1 LLRGI
6 LVFNVPIGTEKYV
19 QAIMRDKAMQVVKT
33 TEAYVQDLGDEYPQE
48 LWTMLQ
54 FSLQHRVT
62 YWLRTCTPEE
72 TKKMART
79 VDHCI
84 TEAVQVATG
93 VKFET
98 EDLARARLRM
108 LARMKGGGINRAE
121 DNRYPTFLGAML
133 DVLPR
138 LIDRKDENG
147 EIAPGVYPVQMKGI
161 IGEGAYDKEGHRN
174 TAFLEARCVGPYPHE
189 MQQMWTTIRNE
200 ATANNGIEGEEGTEQ
215 WDRLGPLSEGTPA
228 MARNRGAAERRR
240 DRRVEDSKTQL
251 EARPNGSHKQW
262 RRGAPWQTRGGGR
275 GGGFRWTDEN
285 GGGGGTGGGNRCG
298 GVPGSEGGGR
308 SSGSITER

>member
-1 LLRGI
+1 
-6 LVFNVPIGTEKYV
+6 
-19 QAIMRDKAMQVVKT
+19 
-33 TEAYVQDLGDEYPQE
+33 
-48 LWTMLQ
+48 
-54 FSLQHRVT
+54 
-62 YWLRTCTPEE
+62 
-72 TKKMART
+72 MART

-215 WDRLGPLSEGTPA
+215 WDRLGPL
-228 MARNRGAAERRR
+228 
-240 DRRVEDSKTQL
+240 
-251 EARPNGSHKQW
+251 
-262 RRGAPWQTRGGGR
+262 
-275 GGGFRWTDEN
+275 
-285 GGGGGTGGGNRCG
+285 
-298 GVPGSEGGGR
+298 
-308 SSGSITER
+308 